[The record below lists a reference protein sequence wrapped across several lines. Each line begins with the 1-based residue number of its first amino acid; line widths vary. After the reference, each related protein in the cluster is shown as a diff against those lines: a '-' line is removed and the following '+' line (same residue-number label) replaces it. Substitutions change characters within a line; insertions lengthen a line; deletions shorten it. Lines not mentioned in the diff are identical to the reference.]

1 MRPARPQLQG
11 LYAIGE
17 AAFVSCSAADRA
29 IKLSQPQTTDAG
41 CTAVEILLVERF
53 DGKESETV
61 AVEAMARMVTFV
73 YFHVHLRSRPARSLA
88 AADNGRP
95 RRSITCG

>member
-1 MRPARPQLQG
+1 MTRRRPASPQLQG
-11 LYAIGE
+11 LCAIGGGG
-17 AAFVSCSAADRA
+17 VHLVRLRKS
-29 IKLSQPQTTDAG
+29 SQPQTTDAG

-73 YFHVHLRSRPARSLA
+73 YFHVHLRSRPARFLA